1 MYAPDQHPDRQ
12 YTRMSRMYLR
22 VGFARLRRGKI
33 NATQSFMRD
42 ICRSVP
48 PDAVKGEASIRNK
61 LFQRKHSDDSLTNI
75 REQHLP
81 FWTLSSRYSWFYCVL
96 RSWVFYCSYFDFV
109 VGQTFLRYVC
119 KRRLSSHIG
128 NVLRRY

>member
-12 YTRMSRMYLR
+12 YMRMSRMYLR
-22 VGFARLRRGKI
+22 VEFARLRREKM
-33 NATQSFMRD
+33 NATQSFVLD

-48 PDAVKGEASIRNK
+48 PDAVKGVASIHNK
-61 LFQRKHSDDSLTNI
+61 LFRRKHSDDSLTNI

-81 FWTLSSRYSWFYCVL
+81 FSTLSSRYLWFYCML
-96 RSWVFYCSYFDFV
+96 RSWLFYCSYFV

-119 KRRLSSHIG
+119 KRSLCSHIG